1 MQTFLAVPAPLA
13 PKNLFFKQSFKM
25 FLCINT
31 LVTKLKTYSVAV
43 LGYSLTLY
51 LIDIKYIKLLIE
63 ICHKFF
69 KL

>member
-1 MQTFLAVPAPLA
+1 
-13 PKNLFFKQSFKM
+13 M

-63 ICHKFF
+63 SYHKFF
-69 KL
+69 QL